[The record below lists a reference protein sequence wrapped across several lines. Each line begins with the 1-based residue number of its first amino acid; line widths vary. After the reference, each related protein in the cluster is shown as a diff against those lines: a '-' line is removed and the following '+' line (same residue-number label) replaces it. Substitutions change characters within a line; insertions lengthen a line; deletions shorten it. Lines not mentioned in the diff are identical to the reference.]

1 MENLKDLGGL
11 KMTLKVSWLKRIIIQ
26 TQGWAEF
33 PNHFKINNIILY
45 GNLYPTRI
53 VESIY
58 NRFWKDMVNSVIR
71 LTNTLKIRNITHLHL
86 MPLWYN
92 SELQTTLEK

>member
-1 MENLKDLGGL
+1 METFIRKKL
-11 KMTLKVSWLKRIIIQ
+11 
-26 TQGWAEF
+26 
-33 PNHFKINNIILY
+33 
-45 GNLYPTRI
+45 I

-71 LTNTLKIRNITHLHL
+71 LTNKLKIRNITYLHL

-92 SELQTTLEK
+92 SELNFDFRQRWNIKATWL